1 MKYQRKTRDYWDIEQ
16 FICGLWEAV
25 NAEETWKDARRSLK
39 EYRENQPEYP
49 VRARRKR
56 ERIEKGEGESSCA

>member
-1 MKYQRKTRDYWDIEQ
+1 MAYKRKTRDYWDIEQ
-16 FICGLWEAV
+16 LVYGSWEVV
-25 NAEETWKDARRSLK
+25 NAEDSWKDARRSLK

-56 ERIEKGEGESSCA
+56 ERIDIEVAA